1 MEKAATKLDGKVTF
15 YYIDIEKFPQVGE
28 MLQVSSVPHVFAVKG
43 GEVVDEFTGVQSDQ
57 EIEEFYKRASE
68 WRNKTCGPYLLKFGW
83 LVRPIPIFYKIKTSW
98 FII

>member
-43 GEVVDEFTGVQSDQ
+43 GEVVDEFTGMQSDQ
-57 EIEEFYKRASE
+57 
-68 WRNKTCGPYLLKFGW
+68 
-83 LVRPIPIFYKIKTSW
+83 
-98 FII
+98 

>member
-1 MEKAATKLDGKVTF
+1 MEWDYWLEDPSGILMLNFMVPSLLSAQAFGKVTF

-57 EIEEFYKRASE
+57 
-68 WRNKTCGPYLLKFGW
+68 
-83 LVRPIPIFYKIKTSW
+83 
-98 FII
+98 